1 MNKIEIS
8 LQDLFESDVSLETVG
23 LKTGISSVL
32 LDEYRRG
39 LKSWRKMP
47 LDVALRLTDYWNS
60 REDVL
65 SKYQRV
71 ILMNQLTLIQAF
83 RKMCPDAKCDYYD
96 DSGIESALGVLDS
109 GLEGMY
115 DDVYG
120 LSDSVSESVSG
131 FIIDVLSMYNDVGW
145 RYGNLSEIQKENLN
159 PSWIV
164 FGGFSREFERRHYE
178 ACNSIVNRLDMFPTV
193 SYRTDEAGNRNI
205 LSETEMIGYYRRL
218 LRNYECGLKNIDDSS
233 NDVTFSALRRMFER

>member
-8 LQDLFESDVSLETVG
+8 LQDLFGSDVSLETVG

-96 DSGIESALGVLDS
+96 DSGI
-109 GLEGMY
+109 
-115 DDVYG
+115 
-120 LSDSVSESVSG
+120 
-131 FIIDVLSMYNDVGW
+131 
-145 RYGNLSEIQKENLN
+145 
-159 PSWIV
+159 
-164 FGGFSREFERRHYE
+164 
-178 ACNSIVNRLDMFPTV
+178 
-193 SYRTDEAGNRNI
+193 
-205 LSETEMIGYYRRL
+205 
-218 LRNYECGLKNIDDSS
+218 
-233 NDVTFSALRRMFER
+233 

>member
-145 RYGNLSEIQKENLN
+145 RYRNLSEVQRNNLN

-164 FGGFSREFERRHYE
+164 FDGFSRSLSADTMMHATASSIAWTCFRPYLIKRTRRE
-178 ACNSIVNRLDMFPTV
+178 TGICFLKRRWSDTTGAC
-193 SYRTDEAGNRNI
+193 
-205 LSETEMIGYYRRL
+205 
-218 LRNYECGLKNIDDSS
+218 
-233 NDVTFSALRRMFER
+233 

>member
-1 MNKIEIS
+1 MNKIKIS
-8 LQDLFESDVSLETVG
+8 LQNLFESDVSLEKVG
-23 LKTGISSVL
+23 LKTGVSTVI

-47 LDVALRLTDYWNS
+47 
-60 REDVL
+60 
-65 SKYQRV
+65 
-71 ILMNQLTLIQAF
+71 
-83 RKMCPDAKCDYYD
+83 
-96 DSGIESALGVLDS
+96 LGVLDS

-131 FIIDVLSMYNDVGW
+131 FIIDVLSTYNDVGW

-159 PSWIV
+159 PAWIV

-193 SYRTDEAGNRNI
+193 SYKTDEAGNRNL
-205 LSETEMIGYYRRL
+205 LSETEMVGYYRRL
-218 LRNYECGLKNIDDSS
+218 LRNYECCLKNVDDAS
-233 NDVTFSALRRMFER
+233 NDVTFSALRKIFER

>member
-8 LQDLFESDVSLETVG
+8 LQDLFGSDVSLETVG

-83 RKMCPDAKCDYYD
+83 RKCARMQ
-96 DSGIESALGVLDS
+96 SAIIMTIQVSKARLAFWTTVLKACTMTFMVFLIPFRSRSVD
-109 GLEGMY
+109 
-115 DDVYG
+115 
-120 LSDSVSESVSG
+120 LS
-131 FIIDVLSMYNDVGW
+131 L
-145 RYGNLSEIQKENLN
+145 
-159 PSWIV
+159 
-164 FGGFSREFERRHYE
+164 
-178 ACNSIVNRLDMFPTV
+178 T
-193 SYRTDEAGNRNI
+193 SYRCTTMSGGAT
-205 LSETEMIGYYRRL
+205 ETFPRFKREI
-218 LRNYECGLKNIDDSS
+218 
-233 NDVTFSALRRMFER
+233 